1 MAGKGWRLTYAGK
14 LALNGTT
21 FGRELLIVEE
31 ENDGKGFALHTTF
44 EDRRQYYKICQ
55 KPYAFLSGMSVF
67 SAL

>member
-1 MAGKGWRLTYAGK
+1 MAGKGWWLTYAGK

-21 FGRELLIVEE
+21 FGRELLIVEK
-31 ENDGKGFALHTTF
+31 ENDGKGYALHTTF